1 MQLIQFPFE
10 RVVEIN
16 LYILKTEPGHK
27 GAMDLAKLQG
37 ALGRIDNAIAYQ
49 GLNDV
54 FEIAA
59 KYATSIAVAHAFPDA
74 NKRTALAVCL
84 EYLSL
89 NDFELVSDNESLADA
104 IRDLVIGLIDEI
116 DFADLLYSQFI
127 RDALS

>member
-1 MQLIQFPFE
+1 MTRKNIQETRGHVMQLIQFPFE

-59 KYATSIAVAHAFPDA
+59 K
-74 NKRTALAVCL
+74 C
-84 EYLSL
+84 
-89 NDFELVSDNESLADA
+89 
-104 IRDLVIGLIDEI
+104 
-116 DFADLLYSQFI
+116 
-127 RDALS
+127 DALS